1 MAESRIS
8 LECSWIDPKIQS
20 SILARV
26 YAEILRW
33 PPPEER
39 SAAPDDLE
47 QEKQVA
53 QNVMLL
59 NKEVLPS
66 SEGVLGSAG
75 RMEVQMGK

>member
-1 MAESRIS
+1 MED
-8 LECSWIDPKIQS
+8 LQVVTKPVGMDPKVRS
-20 SILARV
+20 GILARIII
-26 YAEILRW
+26 EILRW

-66 SEGVLGSAG
+66 SEGDLGSAG